1 MTKKQIENQIKEDFW
16 NRYRTFTGRLATALS
31 QVDPNNLLISKTIIW
46 TSLNDLQE
54 MTKNYKDI
62 LSDIWYEKIHNVKW
76 KFPKDHSDIQQMINE
91 LGLIID

>member
-1 MTKKQIENQIKEDFW
+1 MTKKQLENQIKEDFW

-54 MTKNYKDI
+54 MTENYKDVI
-62 LSDIWYEKIHNVKW
+62 GEEMYNKVHNVKW
-76 KFPKDHSDIQQMINE
+76 RFPKDHADIQKMIDE
-91 LGLIID
+91 LGIIIE

>member
-1 MTKKQIENQIKEDFW
+1 MTKKQLENQIKEDFW

-31 QVDPNNLLISKTIIW
+31 LVDPNNLLISKTIIW

-54 MTKNYKDI
+54 MTENYKDVI
-62 LSDIWYEKIHNVKW
+62 GEEMYNKVHQVKW

-91 LGLIID
+91 LGLIIE

>member
-1 MTKKQIENQIKEDFW
+1 MTKKQLENQIKEDFW

-62 LSDIWYEKIHNVKW
+62 LGDIWYKKIHNVKW

>member
-31 QVDPNNLLISKTIIW
+31 QVDPNNLLIAKTIIW

-62 LSDIWYEKIHNVKW
+62 LGDIWYEKIHNVKW

>member
-1 MTKKQIENQIKEDFW
+1 MTKKQLENQINEDFW

-54 MTKNYKDI
+54 MTENYKDVI
-62 LSDIWYEKIHNVKW
+62 GEEMYNKVHNVKW
-76 KFPKDHSDIQQMINE
+76 RFPKDHADIQKMIDE
-91 LGLIID
+91 LGIIIE